1 MEEDPKP
8 ETKPAVNRPPPRP
21 PHYTTVGLGPD
32 GDDSDKKPKVTVTK
46 IANGEGKFIRHSG
59 DRSQH
64 GHVIITMA
72 PNGRGSGN
80 VIVNDAPASVI
91 PKEYVE
97 AVTEGIRQS
106 LSEGVYDGRPMVDIL
121 VRIVDGSYDQVF
133 SNELAFKM
141 AAIFAVKDAIKSAE
155 PMGVD

>member
-1 MEEDPKP
+1 
-8 ETKPAVNRPPPRP
+8 
-21 PHYTTVGLGPD
+21 VGLGPD
-32 GDDSDKKPKVTVTK
+32 GGESEQKPKVTVTK
-46 IANGEGKFIRHSG
+46 TANGEGKFIRHSG
-59 DRSQH
+59 GRSQH

-72 PNGRGSGN
+72 PNGRDSGN
-80 VIVNDAPASVI
+80 VIVNEATVSAI

-121 VRIVDGSYDQVF
+121 VRIINGSWNEIA